1 MKCTVAARAAAE
13 LLAMHLAAAD
23 LSRPMEPDFIQQN
36 AWGHLMQSSRKCQ
49 ATQSGGRAG
58 QRDATLSRI
67 SQVRT
72 SPLAL
77 MADAHP
83 QFEIA
88 ELEVA
93 GVVKWLGLTRFGWLT
108 VELRAVG

>member
-1 MKCTVAARAAAE
+1 M
-13 LLAMHLAAAD
+13 
-23 LSRPMEPDFIQQN
+23 
-36 AWGHLMQSSRKCQ
+36 
-49 ATQSGGRAG
+49 
-58 QRDATLSRI
+58 
-67 SQVRT
+67 
-72 SPLAL
+72 L